1 MSKEDSKKEE
11 KLDTVAEKFIKTRQI
26 LLSGEINK
34 ELAEKINKQLLVLEA
49 DSKDPIYVYIDSP
62 GGDVSA
68 GFAIFDMIRFVNS
81 PVITIGNGLIASA
94 ASLILLAVPKERRVG
109 FAHSSYLIHQPL
121 VEARG
126 VATDLQIQAEEMA
139 KTKKEINQIISE
151 QTGKKFAQVEKD
163 TNRDY
168 WLNAEEAVKYGLIGS
183 IVTSRKE
190 LEAIK

>member
-81 PVITIGNGLIASA
+81 PVITIGNGLSASA